1 MARCPAAC
9 VAVPHNRQL
18 RLGVNEPFSQNP
30 FTLVS
35 RALISLTH
43 ISPASIYDVVVYSSC
58 RRASSALLAVT
69 TISVIASVV
78 VKHGSIL
85 TAGIVGMYAAQLVWS
100 ALQESDC
107 TAAAASAA
115 ELGHFHQDSISA
127 AVASLLVRLLF
138 VTVVQTESRHLPPRA
153 LQIRSAC
160 KQQRQ
165 TFFSLGGEACAP
177 SRLQTC
183 ESLYRS

>member
-1 MARCPAAC
+1 
-9 VAVPHNRQL
+9 L
-18 RLGVNEPFSQNP
+18 SQNP

-43 ISPASIYDVVVYSSC
+43 ISSASIYDVIVYSSC

-115 ELGHFHQDSISA
+115 PLGYFHQDSVSA

-138 VTVVQTESRHLPPRA
+138 MSENVAFAPSP
-153 LQIRSAC
+153 LQIRRAC
-160 KQQRQ
+160 KQQQ
-165 TFFSLGGEACAP
+165 PGIFFLWGGEACVR

-183 ESLYRS
+183 DSLYRS